1 MIITITIIL
10 TRLVGAIGH
19 NYTKSPEPNKVTK
32 WMMEDNDKSVVDVFS
47 I

>member
-1 MIITITIIL
+1 MTTIIGITSVAFL
-10 TRLVGAIGH
+10 IKILSLSRTQ
-19 NYTKSPEPNKVTK
+19 KPNKVVS